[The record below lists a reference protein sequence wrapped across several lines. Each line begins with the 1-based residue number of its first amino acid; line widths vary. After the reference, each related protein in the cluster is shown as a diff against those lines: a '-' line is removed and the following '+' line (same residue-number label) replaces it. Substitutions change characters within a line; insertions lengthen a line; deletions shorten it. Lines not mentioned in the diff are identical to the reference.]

1 MSLKDSIDLTNLP
14 KHIAIIMDGNGRW
27 AKSQGKNRLFGHT
40 SGVTAVRETAEG
52 CAELGV
58 KYLTLYAF
66 STENWNRPILEVT
79 GLMDLLL
86 KTIKLEVKT
95 LQKNNIRL
103 RAIGDIDALPGNTA
117 RELRQAMEETAGNT
131 GMTLILALNYSGK
144 AEIMRSVRQI
154 AEAVKEGKID
164 VADINEDLMTS
175 HLYTAGIPDPELMI
189 RTSGEQRISNFLLWQ
204 LAYAEFYF
212 TEKFWP
218 DFNKEELYNAIL
230 TYQNRERRFGKTT
243 EQIKGEAK

>member
-1 MSLKDSIDLTNLP
+1 MSLKDSIDQTRLP
-14 KHIAIIMDGNGRW
+14 QHIAIIMDGNGRW
-27 AKSQGKNRLFGHT
+27 AKSQGKNRLFGH
-40 SGVTAVRETAEG
+40 SNGVTAVREVSEG

-86 KTIKLEVKT
+86 KTIKTEIKT

-103 RAIGDIDALPGNTA
+103 RAIGDIDALPASTA
-117 RELRQAMEETAGNT
+117 RELRSAIAETAGNSR
-131 GMTLILALNYSGK
+131 MDLILALNYSGK
-144 AEIMRSVRQI
+144 AEIVRAVKQI
-154 AEAVKEGKID
+154 AEAAREGKLKA
-164 VADINEDLMTS
+164 ADITEQLVTD
-175 HLYTAGIPDPELMI
+175 HLYTIGIPDPELMI

-218 DFNKEELYNAIL
+218 EFDREELYQAIL

-243 EQIKGEAK
+243 EQVKGEGK